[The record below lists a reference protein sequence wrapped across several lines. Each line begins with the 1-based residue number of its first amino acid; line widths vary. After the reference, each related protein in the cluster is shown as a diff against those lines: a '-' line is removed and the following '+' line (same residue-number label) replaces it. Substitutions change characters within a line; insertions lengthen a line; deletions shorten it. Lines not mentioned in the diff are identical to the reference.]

1 MATLSLGQAAK
12 LAGIG
17 KTTLTRAIK
26 AGRISAERLDDG
38 SYRIDPSELARVYP
52 VTLATPETVSATGDV
67 AHRETLTRDTQ
78 DTAETLAKLAALDAQ
93 IEGLKEIV
101 RRLDDQARDL
111 REDRDQWRAQ
121 AENATRLLTDQR
133 PRPWWRRLVG

>member
-26 AGRISAERLDDG
+26 AGRVSAQRLDDG

-52 VTLATPETVSATGDV
+52 MTLATPETVSAIGDTV
-67 AHRETLTRDTQ
+67 HHATPEQ
-78 DTAETLAKLAALDAQ
+78 DTPETLAKMAALDAQ
-93 IEGLKEIV
+93 IEGLKELV

-111 REDRDQWRAQ
+111 REDRDQWRTQ
-121 AENATRLLTDQR
+121 AETATRLLTDQR
-133 PRPWWRRLVG
+133 QRPWWRRFVG